1 MLIINYA
8 LQIEVLQILL
18 KKAFI

>member
-8 LQIEVLQILL
+8 CTSISWTST
-18 KKAFI
+18 F